1 MSKPSV
7 VPDMSGSASSPLE
20 NGPETPYVVAAID
33 ALLRADVVGA
43 RLALIDG
50 AEVTSWQALA
60 HRLDVAGHALAVDAG
75 LDVSGSDDV
84 VLLPGLDTSSWAE
97 HHDDS
102 AVALIARWTR
112 GDHAGGIPLDH
123 VWPSLS
129 LVAWLVD
136 RAGYPAEVIV

>member
-1 MSKPSV
+1 
-7 VPDMSGSASSPLE
+7 MSGSASSPLE

-50 AEVTSWQALA
+50 AEATSWEAVA
-60 HRLDVAGHALAVDAG
+60 HRLDVAGHALAIDAG
-75 LDVSGSDDV
+75 LEIPRSDDV

-97 HHDDS
+97 HHDDG
-102 AVALIARWTR
+102 AVALLARWTD
-112 GDHAGGIPLDH
+112 GVGSGGIPLDH
-123 VWPSLS
+123 LWPSLS

-136 RAGYPAEVIV
+136 RAGYPAEVVV